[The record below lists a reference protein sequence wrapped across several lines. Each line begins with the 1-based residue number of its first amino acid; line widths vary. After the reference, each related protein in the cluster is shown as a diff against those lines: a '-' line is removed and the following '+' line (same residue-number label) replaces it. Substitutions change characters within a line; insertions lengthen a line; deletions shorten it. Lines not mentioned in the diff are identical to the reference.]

1 MRRVWSVPRLGFK
14 VVAFLWFLSRSL
26 SSPKSLM
33 LVLAPEGY
41 QEGPF
46 PSLLHPVSAR
56 PGPTRPSTC
65 PGAKEPVDE
74 HA

>member
-1 MRRVWSVPRLGFK
+1 MTNQRQC
-14 VVAFLWFLSRSL
+14 WFLSRSL

-33 LVLAPEGY
+33 LVLAPEGC

-56 PGPTRPSTC
+56 AGPTRPSTC
-65 PGAKEPVDE
+65 GGAKESAGE